1 MMNLQRLNCDFGIG
15 NRALYNA
22 GSADSERAG
31 YLRGLEAALSHC
43 DADSYEFDAIQRLID
58 AEKP

>member
-1 MMNLQRLNCDFGIG
+1 MSGPIDAALERLYD
-15 NRALYNA
+15 
-22 GSADSERAG
+22 AG
-31 YLRGLEAALSHC
+31 YARGDKDGYRRGLEAALSHC